1 MRPPAYLILTLFA
14 VAGCSSPE
22 PRGEQYFSTHL
33 DDAKQVVAGCTEGTA
48 RGDECYNA
56 EVAISKAEAKERS
69 KKFFGDGKAY
79 DPDK

>member
-1 MRPPAYLILTLFA
+1 MKPPVYLIMIVV

-22 PRGEQYFSTHL
+22 PRGEQYFSAHL
-33 DDAKQVVAGCTEGTA
+33 DDARKVVASCAEGTV

-56 EVAISKAEAKERS
+56 EVAVSKAKAKERS
-69 KKFFGDGKAY
+69 KRFFGDGKAY